1 MYDGWNK
8 LNNMIQDHD
17 ETNNGIKTQNKIYTI
32 TTQHTHMMTIDNKV
46 IWKNSDKLCI
56 SIIIQPSGKPST
68 WFPPVGLVELYA

>member
-32 TTQHTHMMTIDNKV
+32 TTQHTHMMTINNKV

-56 SIIIQPSGKPST
+56 SIIIQFRARTVLKS
-68 WFPPVGLVELYA
+68 VNL